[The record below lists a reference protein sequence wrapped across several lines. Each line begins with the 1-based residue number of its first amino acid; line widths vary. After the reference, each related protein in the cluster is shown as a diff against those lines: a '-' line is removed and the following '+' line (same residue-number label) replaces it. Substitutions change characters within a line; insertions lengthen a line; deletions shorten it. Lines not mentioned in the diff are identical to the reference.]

1 MDKWDPNAYVK
12 KIKRRF
18 VVLSAYKFMH
28 VYMRSVHICPMNEPA
43 NRSTDRPTN

>member
-28 VYMRSVHICPMNEPA
+28 VYICPMNEPA